1 MAERYKCI
9 KLLGEGSFGKC
20 YLVESYSDR
29 SLSVIKQIDIRSLTQ
44 QEKEETL
51 REAKILKALDHPNI
65 IRFKDAYTSK
75 RGKLCIV
82 MDYADGGDLQ
92 GKLKEQRGALFS
104 ENQILDW
111 FVQICLAIKHV
122 HDKRILHRDLKSQ
135 NIFMMRSGRIKLGD
149 FGIARV
155 LSSTKDNAKTM
166 VGTPYYLSP
175 EIIENKPYSF
185 KSDIWALGVLLYE
198 MCTLRPPFDA
208 SSLHFLALKIVRG
221 VYPPLPAKYSSELK
235 ILVES
240 MLSINPEK
248 RPTIGNILK
257 NPIIRSRISSYLTE
271 SLQKRELAD
280 LYSTTRLINGIEK
293 SRRRHRQPKVKSVL
307 ERINSEEEKNSQP
320 STPKLEEN
328 PSPEEAKIEAVVQ
341 KSVSSEDN
349 AAPDSAITPED
360 QARIE
365 EERKLT
371 LEEIRRQKKALR
383 RSQHEQ
389 ETQEP
394 TSNNDEIE
402 ERAMIYA
409 MQEVMLEEEGEE
421 EKHAEIP
428 IPQTEH
434 DEREQEIEENESSPV
449 EEVKIPDVDGSRYSK
464 IEMLRVYLEDKLGS
478 DALVEAY
485 NTCLHEWDSSSDDIG
500 YKRYHKKLAHLM
512 SWETLVEYL
521 PLILTLI
528 DMESKE

>member
-29 SLSVIKQIDIRSLTQ
+29 SLSVIKQIDIRSLNQ

-92 GKLKEQRGALFS
+92 STVKDQRGTLFS

-135 NIFMMRSGRIKLGD
+135 NIFMTKGGRIKLGD

-198 MCTLRPPFDA
+198 MCTLKPPFDA

-221 VYPPLPAKYSSELK
+221 VYPPLPGKYSSELR
-235 ILVES
+235 ILVEN
-240 MLSINPEK
+240 MLSINPDK
-248 RPTIGNILK
+248 RPTVGNILK
-257 NPIIRSRISSYLTE
+257 NPIMRTRISSYLTE
-271 SLQKRELAD
+271 SLQKRELSD
-280 LYSTTRLINGIEK
+280 LYSTQRIIVGIEK
-293 SRRRHRQPKVKSVL
+293 SRRRHRQHRVKT
-307 ERINSEEEKNSQP
+307 EEEEKTPQIE
-320 STPKLEEN
+320 TPKFSKNLSIEEIKAEPASAIQKAASLEDN
-328 PSPEEAKIEAVVQ
+328 QVSDSASPEEQAKIEQ
-341 KSVSSEDN
+341 
-349 AAPDSAITPED
+349 
-360 QARIE
+360 
-365 EERKLT
+365 ERLNT
-371 LEEIRRQKKALR
+371 LEEIRRQKSMLR
-383 RSQHEQ
+383 RSRHEDPNP
-389 ETQEP
+389 EILV
-394 TSNNDEIE
+394 NDDLRE

-421 EKHAEIP
+421 EKHPEAHL
-428 IPQTEH
+428 PQNVQ
-434 DEREQEIEENESSPV
+434 DEREHEIEETDSGPS
-449 EEVKIPDVDGSRYSK
+449 EEVRIPEVDGSRYSK
-464 IEMLRVYLEDKLGS
+464 IEMLKIYLEDKLGA

-485 NTCLHEWDSSSDDIG
+485 NTCLNEGESSPDDIG
-500 YKRYHKKLAHLM
+500 YNRYHKKLAHLM

>member
-29 SLSVIKQIDIRSLTQ
+29 SLSVIKQIDIRSLNQ

-92 GKLKEQRGALFS
+92 TKIKEQKGALFS

-135 NIFMMRSGRIKLGD
+135 NIFMMRSSRIKLGD

-221 VYPPLPAKYSSELK
+221 VYPALPAKYSSELK

-293 SRRRHRQPKVKSVL
+293 TRRKHRQPRVRSVL
-307 ERINSEEEKNSQP
+307 ERINSEEEKTSKP
-320 STPKLEEN
+320 STPKLAEI
-328 PSPEEAKIEAVVQ
+328 PSPEEAKIQPVVQ
-341 KSVSSEDN
+341 KSASSEDN
-349 AAPDSAITPED
+349 ALNPED

-365 EERKLT
+365 EERKTT

-383 RSQHEQ
+383 RSHHDEEPQ
-389 ETQEP
+389 EAAP
-394 TSNNDEIE
+394 NSDERE

-428 IPQTEH
+428 VPSNEH
-434 DEREQEIEENESSPV
+434 DEREHEIEENESNTV

-485 NTCLHEWDSSSDDIG
+485 NTCIHEGDSSADDIG
-500 YKRYHKKLAHLM
+500 YERYHKKLAHLM
-512 SWETLVEYL
+512 NWETLLEYL